1 MLEVVI
7 GLAGMIIVFV
17 LVDIRT
23 ELKRTNYLKEE
34 ELELLKKQNRIFEVN
49 RL

>member
-7 GLAGMIIVFV
+7 GAVGMTIVFV

-23 ELKRTNYLKEE
+23 ALKRANYLKEQ
-34 ELELLKKQNRIFEVN
+34 ELELLKKRNK
-49 RL
+49 L

>member
-7 GLAGMIIVFV
+7 GLAGMFIIFT
-17 LVDIRT
+17 LIDIKT